1 MKNEEREGI
10 MMKKRRLA
18 ALALAC
24 VMALTTG
31 CSGGGGSTAG
41 STAGTEAKTEA
52 GTKEE
57 AKAADTGSGEKITLK
72 IANYAVL
79 EKGYDEFWI

>member
-1 MKNEEREGI
+1 MYKARVNIEKHKNYMKNEEREGI

-57 AKAADTGSGEKITLK
+57 AKAADTGSGEKIR
-72 IANYAVL
+72 V
-79 EKGYDEFWI
+79 